1 MSFLATILNPL
12 FHVLSKFG
20 SSIHRSYLP
29 KLDEKIYDLITTGLI
44 RDLTVDAFSC
54 LRHADL
60 ITADKE
66 QAVHTIR
73 SRTGVC
79 VINASSV
86 TEFMK
91 TIALLMKI
99 QPLAE
104 EDETPKR
111 IFILSDKL
119 TEKEQEL
126 VRWKLKSVYD
136 QHACIVQCI
145 DERKKFKGPSSGTY
159 LILPESF
166 KKELSYAYITEKG
179 NEVLKTLQQEMDEAK
194 KLPPIPPGLNLPGMD
209 ELREQQAKGP
219 LSYAG
224 HYVKGQQTLSTED
237 FLPPRLPKMQILLDL
252 ELIREIT
259 DTTEAN
265 EAPPKG
271 IDIYEKC
278 RPVVEALRLNT
289 HDFPTVCLEAYYA
302 VTMTQAGL
310 ESSKKRL
317 VINDVAF
324 LMKTLPP
331 KGSEE
336 VKRIYVLHEGLNGV
350 DKQLLTKNIFSL
362 DKTATLLESLE
373 TGDPDWNWK
382 IFSLEPGSYLIQDL
396 EKKEKAT
403 PLPLSQA
410 ARSYIDKLHSQGDYL
425 PRKAEE
431 LLPYEEAGLMRDITD
446 EAAFSPHWKKH
457 SFGQMKM
464 GNGNVT
470 IALPGHGKKS
480 AEEAIR
486 AAAFFMKTDRPK
498 EGEFTRRFF
507 WIHPSLTSDE
517 ALLLKEK
524 IRSIYKLRAIF
535 VTFTNDYT
543 QENTVNAI
551 CLSEDLKF
559 KAFFKA
565 LDEKK
570 RKELL
575 H

>member
-1 MSFLATILNPL
+1 M
-12 FHVLSKFG
+12 
-20 SSIHRSYLP
+20 
-29 KLDEKIYDLITTGLI
+29 
-44 RDLTVDAFSC
+44 
-54 LRHADL
+54 
-60 ITADKE
+60 
-66 QAVHTIR
+66 
-73 SRTGVC
+73 
-79 VINASSV
+79 
-86 TEFMK
+86 
-91 TIALLMKI
+91 
-99 QPLAE
+99 
-104 EDETPKR
+104 
-111 IFILSDKL
+111 

-136 QHACIVQCI
+136 QYACIVQCI
-145 DERKKFKGPSSGTY
+145 DDPKKFKGPSSGTY

-166 KKELSYAYITEKG
+166 KKELSYTYITKKG
-179 NEVLKTLQQEMDEAK
+179 NEVLTTLQHEMDEAK
-194 KLPPIPPGLNLPGMD
+194 KLPPIPQDLNLPGMD
-209 ELREQQAKGP
+209 ELRGQQAKGP

-224 HYVKGQQTLSTED
+224 HYVKGQQTLSTEN
-237 FLPPRLPKMQILLDL
+237 FLPPRSPKMQTLLDL
-252 ELIREIT
+252 GLIREIT
-259 DTTEAN
+259 DTTEVT

-271 IDIYEKC
+271 TDIYEKC
-278 RPVVEALRLNT
+278 KTVVEALRLNT
-289 HDFPTVCLEAYYA
+289 YDFPTVYIEAYYA
-302 VTMTQAGL
+302 VTVTQAGL
-310 ESSKKRL
+310 ESSKKKL

-336 VKRIYVLHEGLNGV
+336 VKRIYVLHEGLSGV

-373 TGDPDWNWK
+373 TKDPDRTWSLL
-382 IFSLEPGSYLIQDL
+382 SLEPGSYLIQDL
-396 EKKEKAT
+396 EKKEKTT
-403 PLPLSQA
+403 PLPLSPA

-457 SFGQMKM
+457 AFAQMRM

-470 IALPGHGKKS
+470 IALPGQGKKS
-480 AEEAIR
+480 AEETIR
-486 AAAFFMKTDRPK
+486 AAAFYMKTDRPK
-498 EGEFTRRFF
+498 ESEFTRRFF
-507 WIHPSLTSDE
+507 WIHPGLTPDE
-517 ALLLKEK
+517 SLLLKEK
-524 IRSIYKLRAIF
+524 IRSIYKLRALF

-575 H
+575 STT